1 LIQAPDVAGLPVARA
16 EALLRETGFSVVMRR
31 TSPPWP
37 TSAPGQGSGHVVSQS
52 YLAPDTVELLVA
64 DEAPER
70 IDRQIPRHIAFICD
84 GNGRWATARGLT
96 RHQGHRAGTDNVKRV
111 VEWCAELGVGYVT
124 FYAFSTENWR
134 RPADEV
140 RGLMDMIV
148 EGTRTAMKDLVK
160 AGVRVNV
167 LGDRSALPS
176 AVQLAIRQVCE
187 ATRTASKMQVNLL
200 LNYGGR
206 ADVVG
211 AAQQLAQRVAD
222 GELLPADINEA
233 VFAAHLWTGGQP
245 DPDLIIRTAG
255 DLRLSNFLLWQGA
268 YSELHFTPVYWPA
281 FGRGDLLAAI
291 DDYTRRQRRFGGLTE
306 KEV

>member
-1 LIQAPDVAGLPVARA
+1 LIHAPDVTGLPVDRA
-16 EALLRETGFSVVMRR
+16 KALLRETGFNVVMRR

-37 TSAPGQGSGHVVSQS
+37 TSANGQGSGHVVSQA
-52 YLAPDTVELLVA
+52 YLAPDTVELLVV

-70 IDRQIPRHIAFICD
+70 IDRQIPCHIAFICD
-84 GNGRWATARGLT
+84 GNGRWATARGMT
-96 RHQGHRAGTDNVKRV
+96 RHEGHRAGTDNVKRV
-111 VEWCAELGVGYVT
+111 VEWCLELGVGHVT

-167 LGDRSALPS
+167 LGDRSGLPP
-176 AVQLAIRQVCE
+176 AVQLAIHQVCE

-206 ADVVG
+206 AEVVG
-211 AAQQLAQRVAD
+211 AARQIAQRVVN
-222 GELLPADINEA
+222 GELSLGQIDEE
-233 VFAAHLWTGGQP
+233 VFAAYLWTAGQP

-268 YSELHFTPVYWPA
+268 YSELHFTPVHWPA
-281 FGRGDLLAAI
+281 FGRGDLLAAL
-291 DDYTRRQRRFGGLTE
+291 DDYTRRQRRFGGLA
-306 KEV
+306 KEEV